1 MLENKRGYDVKD
13 LIIVGAG
20 GHGREVLEWV
30 KDINENKP
38 TWNVLGFI
46 DDNLDKLTDKK
57 SSYQIIGKIADWKV
71 EENQCFA
78 LGIASPVL
86 KEKVTQLLME
96 RGAEFVSVIHPTARI
111 AESAGYGIGLVA
123 YPNSGIG
130 PDAYVGDFVTLLS
143 SKIGHD
149 AWVGDYTTISSHC
162 GVNGEVKL
170 GKRVFLGSHA
180 AIVPSKRIGDDVY
193 VGLGSVVINDV
204 ENNTKVFGNPARST
218 R

>member
-1 MLENKRGYDVKD
+1 VKD
-13 LIIVGAG
+13 LIIAGAG

-30 KDINENKP
+30 MDINEDNP

-46 DDNLDKLTDKK
+46 DDNLNKLDAKK
-57 SSYQIIGKIADWKV
+57 SSYKIIGKIMDWNV
-71 EENQCFA
+71 EKNQCFA
-78 LGIASPVL
+78 LGIASPVI
-86 KEKVTQLLME
+86 KEKVTKLLLD

-111 AESAGYGIGLVA
+111 AQSAAYGIGLVA

-162 GVNGEVKL
+162 GVNGDVRL
-170 GKRVFLGSHA
+170 GKRVFLGSHV
-180 AIVPSKRIGDDVY
+180 AIVPNKRIGDDVY

-204 ENNTKVFGNPARST
+204 ENDIKVFGNPAR
-218 R
+218 RAR

>member
-1 MLENKRGYDVKD
+1 MKD

-30 KDINENKP
+30 MDINIDNP

-46 DDNLDKLTDKK
+46 DDNLNKLDAKNSK
-57 SSYQIIGKIADWKV
+57 CNYKIIGNIADWKI
-71 EENQCFA
+71 EKNQYFA
-78 LGIASPVL
+78 LGIASPVI
-86 KEKVTQLLME
+86 KEKVTKLLMD
-96 RGAEFVSVIHPTARI
+96 RGAEFAPVIHPTARI
-111 AESAGYGIGLVA
+111 AESATYGIGFVA

-149 AWVGDYTTISSHC
+149 ACVGDYTTISSHC
-162 GVNGEVKL
+162 GVNGDVIL

-180 AIVPSKRIGDDVY
+180 AIVPNKRIGDDVY

-204 ENNTKVFGNPARST
+204 ENNIKVFGNPAR
-218 R
+218 RAR

>member
-1 MLENKRGYDVKD
+1 MKD

-30 KDINENKP
+30 RDINEDNP

-46 DDNLDKLTDKK
+46 DDNLNQLADKK
-57 SSYQIIGKIADWKV
+57 CSYKIIGRIADWKI
-71 EENQCFA
+71 EKNQCFA
-78 LGIASPVL
+78 LGIASPVI
-86 KEKVTQLLME
+86 KEKVTKLLRD
-96 RGAEFVSVIHPTARI
+96 RGAEFASVIHPTARI
-111 AESAGYGIGLVA
+111 AESATYGLGFVA

-162 GVNGEVKL
+162 GVNGDVRL

-180 AIVPSKRIGDDVY
+180 AIVPKKRIGDDVY

-204 ENNTKVFGNPARST
+204 ESNMKVFGNPARGL